1 MITDSQLYSLA
12 LFLGSASVLLI
23 VLYHFLQ
30 VNAVEEGASDAKTEA
45 SEKEKIATKS

>member
-23 VLYHFLQ
+23 VLYHYLQ
-30 VNAVEEGASDAKTEA
+30 VNAVEDEAPADKA
-45 SEKEKIATKS
+45 SEKEKIAAKS

>member
-23 VLYHFLQ
+23 VLYHYLQ
-30 VNAVEEGASDAKTEA
+30 VNAVDDDVPADDA
-45 SEKEKIATKS
+45 SEKEKIAARS